1 MTIVKS
7 GFWSLYLLSVI
18 TLVLRLLVWV
28 AADKSR
34 FHPLTKKK
42 IHIVIADNENKEVH
56 LL

>member
-42 IHIVIADNENKEVH
+42 IRIVIADNENKEVH

>member
-18 TLVLRLLVWV
+18 TFVLRLLVWV
-28 AADKSR
+28 AADKSK
-34 FHPLTKKK
+34 FHPLKEKK
-42 IHIVIADNENKEVH
+42 IRTVIADNENEEVH